1 MIIQFFQFLK
11 YHMFCEMKKKFLWFI
26 WFASSSED
34 ANIEPQVTLQE
45 AAVRPQS
52 RTSPQG
58 THLNPTEVNF
68 AKALTSNSVKP
79 RVNTKRGK
87 KLHKD
92 NPVRLIWQLST
103 VKVRLLLDLHPCSR
117 RLPLSTRLHHRIL
130 RSPYQRKLCKV
141 AKKLKLVNDRK
152 PKLTF
157 NEEDDTSCDLEQ
169 QFHIADDILGLA
181 SNNDPMEELDY
192 EPEDPLMEELDSAIM
207 DFTPK
212 VKKSKSVKF
221 LKCSH

>member
-1 MIIQFFQFLK
+1 M
-11 YHMFCEMKKKFLWFI
+11 
-26 WFASSSED
+26 
-34 ANIEPQVTLQE
+34 
-45 AAVRPQS
+45 
-52 RTSPQG
+52 
-58 THLNPTEVNF
+58 
-68 AKALTSNSVKP
+68 
-79 RVNTKRGK
+79 
-87 KLHKD
+87 
-92 NPVRLIWQLST
+92 
-103 VKVRLLLDLHPCSR
+103 
-117 RLPLSTRLHHRIL
+117 
-130 RSPYQRKLCKV
+130 
-141 AKKLKLVNDRK
+141 VNDRK

-181 SNNDPMEELDY
+181 RNNDLMEELDY